1 MVSPRSRR
9 SVQESN
15 LMPSRNWL
23 WLAVV
28 LCGCRSE
35 APLPDLFPPTVA
47 GVWRRTA
54 LANPPLS
61 SAPDPVPRTA
71 VNRLQTA
78 TYEGPGKLEAR
89 AYELDSPAVALDL
102 VQRWRPS
109 ADTVFFYRDRFF
121 VVVKWDQAERK
132 SLEAF
137 VRELEA
143 RLGKPK
149 GETT

>member
-1 MVSPRSRR
+1 MLRR
-9 SVQESN
+9 S
-15 LMPSRNWL
+15 WL
-23 WLAVV
+23 WLV
-28 LCGCRSE
+28 LALNGCRSQ
-35 APLPDLFPPTVA
+35 APLPDLFPANVA

-54 LANPPLS
+54 LANPPVS
-61 SAPDPVPRTA
+61 STPDPVPRSA

-89 AYELDSPAVALDL
+89 VYELDSPAVALDL

-109 ADTVFFYRDRFF
+109 ADTVFFYRGRYF

-143 RLGKPK
+143 RLGRP
-149 GETT
+149 EERAS